1 MDFVELLRYNEEK
14 GVGNMR
20 RIKKLSYKLLIT
32 GIILAVVVL
41 MRYFNITCFILELT
55 GIPCPGCGMT
65 RALIAAAQLRFAEAF
80 AWHGMFWSVPL
91 LYLCFLF
98 DGRLFKKAWCNWA
111 FYALIFAGFL
121 INWLMK
127 ILPSTFF

>member
-1 MDFVELLRYNEEK
+1 
-14 GVGNMR
+14 MR
-20 RIKKLSYKLLIT
+20 KIDHLPYKLAIT

-41 MRYFNITCFILELT
+41 MRYFDISCFILELT

-65 RALIAAAQLRFAEAF
+65 RALIAALQLRFSEAF

-91 LYLCFLF
+91 LYLCFLL
-98 DGRLFKKAWCNWA
+98 DGKLFRKSWLNIL
-111 FYALIFAGFL
+111 FYALISAGFL

-127 ILPSTFF
+127 IFSSTFF

>member
-1 MDFVELLRYNEEK
+1 
-14 GVGNMR
+14 MR
-20 RIKKLSYKLLIT
+20 RIKNLPYKLMIT

-41 MRYFNITCFILELT
+41 MRFFDITCFILELT

-65 RALIAAAQLRFAEAF
+65 RALLAALRFRFDEAF
-80 AWHGMFWSVPL
+80 VWHGMFWSVPL

-98 DGRLFKKAWCNWA
+98 DGRLFKRAWHNGIL
-111 FYALIFAGFL
+111 YVLICTGFL

-127 ILPSTFF
+127 LLSSTFF